1 MLEHQAAWKVMSHTV
16 VAIFQIQDN
25 VAANLSDFDVFLL
38 HLTVQP
44 SFFLLSTIRD
54 SMPGLLCSA
63 AVAVSGADWASK
75 EQMGPVG
82 VSNESSL
89 LFKNA
94 DGMEKLSQSSLLVIC
109 TPQSVL
115 PSAHC
120 SQGLS

>member
-1 MLEHQAAWKVMSHTV
+1 
-16 VAIFQIQDN
+16 
-25 VAANLSDFDVFLL
+25 
-38 HLTVQP
+38 
-44 SFFLLSTIRD
+44 
-54 SMPGLLCSA
+54 MPGLLCSA
-63 AVAVSGADWASK
+63 AVAVSGADWALK

-89 LFKNA
+89 LFNNA

-115 PSAHC
+115 PSAQCNNC

>member
-1 MLEHQAAWKVMSHTV
+1 MLHTV

-75 EQMGPVG
+75 EQMVG

-94 DGMEKLSQSSLLVIC
+94 DGMEKLSQPSLLVIC

>member
-1 MLEHQAAWKVMSHTV
+1 MSHTV

-44 SFFLLSTIRD
+44 SFFLLSTIREFNA
-54 SMPGLLCSA
+54 GLLCSA

-94 DGMEKLSQSSLLVIC
+94 DGMEKLSQPSLLVIC